1 MSSREAFVFADK
13 QVAPGKRRH
22 FDLPAGRL
30 PSGTP
35 LSLPIEVLCGAE
47 AGPTVWLS
55 GAIHGD
61 EVVGVE
67 IIRQVMQLLHAD
79 AVAGTI
85 IAAPVVNVFGFV
97 TESRYLPDRR
107 DLNRSFPGS
116 ERGPLAGRLA
126 RLFVQQVLS
135 VCDFG
140 LDFHA
145 GSDDRT
151 NLAQIRGDMD
161 DPQTRDFAVAFAPPI
176 VVHSKTIKGTLR
188 HTAVKLG
195 KRVLLF
201 EGGEPR
207 RFSPT
212 AVDAGVS
219 GTLRVLRAAGM
230 IDAAPAATNPVRESR
245 NTKWVRAPRGGIFRL
260 EAQLGEEVRKGE
272 RIGVIA
278 GPAGRQ
284 GQDVVAR
291 MDGIILGH
299 AVNPLVHQGDG
310 LVHIAEVE
318 GVVSDPAVAATR
330 SGEVRHGAKD
340 DGPR

>member
-1 MSSREAFVFADK
+1 MTDREPFLFASK
-13 QVAPGKRRH
+13 SVEPGKRRH

-35 LSLPIEVLCGAE
+35 LSLPIEVLRGAE
-47 AGPTVWLS
+47 PGPTVWFS

-67 IIRQVMQLLHAD
+67 IIRQVMQILD
-79 AVAGTI
+79 AKEVAGTI

-126 RLFVQQVLS
+126 RLFVDQVLS
-135 VCDFG
+135 PCDFG

-151 NLAQIRGDMD
+151 NLAQIRGNMD
-161 DPQTRDFAVAFAPPI
+161 DPRTRDLAVAFAPPI

-188 HTAVKLG
+188 HTAVKMG

-207 RFSPT
+207 RFSPK

-230 IDAAPAATNPVRESR
+230 IDDAPIATGTVRESR

-260 EAQLGEEVRKGE
+260 EAQLGDEVRKGA

-284 GQDVVAR
+284 GQDVIAR
-291 MDGIILGH
+291 MDGMILGH

-310 LVHIAEVE
+310 LVHLAEIERVAY
-318 GVVSDPAVAATR
+318 DPTAPR
-330 SGEVRHGAKD
+330 D
-340 DGPR
+340 DGP